1 MTEKKV
7 TLAFPVASQVL
18 RLIFDEE
25 VEEDGLGGCG
35 HHRVVTH
42 MAAARVARAQHRV

>member
-1 MTEKKV
+1 MA
-7 TLAFPVASQVL
+7 LPVASQVL

-25 VEEDGLGGCG
+25 VEEDGLGGGG

-42 MAAARVARAQHRV
+42 MAAPRVTRAQHRV